1 LINEPGW
8 WSEYAEVPGAGHWFE
23 GIMTTSPLQKFYRRI
38 LIENQDHNKDVVS
51 SLTIVSANPGD
62 TTSKHGFH
70 ITHLADPGRLGKL
83 DVQVQPDTIHITT
96 SNIESFTI
104 KRAKIECLHLS
115 VDGQDVAVS
124 GKEASSVRH
133 FTKAP
138 NGVWRTN
145 DSTSNQEPPR
155 SGPQLGRLE
164 AILASRGTIRLRSN
178 GDEAA
183 RIALQVSRSLHQYFG
198 ADAEISDGGG
208 EAGPGNIIT
217 ILQGEDVPGGHLLS
231 YPIEIHKKTIVVR
244 DDAGMVRRYAGDGIS
259 AIFLRPLP
267 DERLELVMWGGDE
280 ASLRRAARM
289 MPLVT
294 GVGQPEFI
302 ILSRESA
309 WKGLEGVLAMGFL
322 DSHWNATRS
331 SFFS

>member
-1 LINEPGW
+1 
-8 WSEYAEVPGAGHWFE
+8 
-23 GIMTTSPLQKFYRRI
+23 M
-38 LIENQDHNKDVVS
+38 
-51 SLTIVSANPGD
+51 
-62 TTSKHGFH
+62 
-70 ITHLADPGRLGKL
+70 
-83 DVQVQPDTIHITT
+83 
-96 SNIESFTI
+96 
-104 KRAKIECLHLS
+104 
-115 VDGQDVAVS
+115 
-124 GKEASSVRH
+124 
-133 FTKAP
+133 
-138 NGVWRTN
+138 
-145 DSTSNQEPPR
+145 
-155 SGPQLGRLE
+155 E

-183 RIALQVSRSLHQYFG
+183 RIALQVARSLHQYLG

-309 WKGLEGVLAMGFL
+309 WKGLEGVLAMGCL
-322 DSHWNATRS
+322 LYTSPSPRD
-331 SFFS
+331 